1 MPSIRRQVPYGAIA
15 AALYVLSLMT
25 PAVVLDGPLL
35 WGSPKEHLIF
45 GIHCLIFGWGTIA
58 WYANVLL
65 WVAAVA
71 LAYQRPSVA
80 AVASLLA
87 CALALTTFFYVGD
100 LIRAPHAGYFAWLAS
115 MILVLVAACARPAR
129 ATSGA

>member
-25 PAVVLDGPLL
+25 PAVVFDKPLL
-35 WGSPKEHLIF
+35 WGPPKEHLIF

-71 LAYQRPSVA
+71 LSYQRPSVA
-80 AVASLLA
+80 AVSSLLA
-87 CALALTTFFYVGD
+87 SVLALTTFFYIDD
-100 LIRAPHAGYFAWLAS
+100 LIRAPHVGYFAWLAS
-115 MILVLVAACARPAR
+115 MILVFVAACSRPAPV
-129 ATSGA
+129 SEP